1 METVESTPRLA
12 VREAVGTRCGSSAGK
27 DCGNC
32 WECKRGGS
40 LGTPASRGEPGS
52 EGPGVGMDSEWKHL
66 CPCSWGHGTRADRA
80 PAGRPSCCSRTTTSE
95 WLNGGEWWCW
105 AQHTVLEPQS
115 RGHGCLVPPGI
126 APAAASPSTK
136 GAPALR
142 KAEGMCWAHEASV
155 RGRP

>member
-105 AQHTVLEPQS
+105 GMQGGWRCEGNREMLAKHTNSQIKSKIVLESNIQHS
-115 RGHGCLVPPGI
+115 DYR
-126 APAAASPSTK
+126 
-136 GAPALR
+136 
-142 KAEGMCWAHEASV
+142 
-155 RGRP
+155 